1 MKLHHIR
8 DVSAVAETGSLRAA
22 GRLLGIT
29 QPAISRSIRD
39 IENDLGAPLF
49 ERHVNGVRLTP
60 IGHAFLKRAEVIQSE
75 MRRARDEV
83 DQLKGNFVGQASMA
97 MSPGAAIALTSRI
110 LRSFRRKY
118 PKALLRM
125 RQDFF
130 QPVERSIKS
139 GEIDFYLGAYDHEL
153 SSTSLSVERIADNQ
167 RVIIARA
174 GHPLG
179 NARSIRELRSAQWIR
194 PSLANRPDETAFEEI
209 FERAGLPRPEIVL
222 HTTSTVM
229 TMLAIADSDLLSF
242 LPMQWLESPLIKS
255 FVQPIPVADVALAC
269 PPLCIVRRSDL
280 PLTPV
285 AQHLYDLARN
295 AAMNYSMDRKVP
307 MAPMAVPVPDPILA
321 E

>member
-39 IENDLGAPLF
+39 IENDLGASLF

-60 IGHAFLKRAEVIQSE
+60 IGRAFLRRAEVIQSE

-83 DQLKGNFVGQASMA
+83 DQLKGKFVGQASMA
-97 MSPGAAIALTSRI
+97 MSPGAALALTSPI
-110 LRSFRRKY
+110 LRNFRRKY

-125 RQDFF
+125 REDFF
-130 QPVERSIKS
+130 QSVERGIES
-139 GEIDFYLGAYDHEL
+139 GDIDFYLGAYDHDV
-153 SSTSLSVERIADNQ
+153 SSTSLSVEKIAENQ
-167 RVIIARA
+167 RVIIARV

-179 NARSIRELRSAQWIR
+179 HATSIAELLSAQWIR
-194 PSLANRPDETAFEEI
+194 PSLANRPDETAFENI
-209 FERAGLPRPEIVL
+209 FAQAGLAQPEIVL
-222 HTTSTVM
+222 HTTSTIM
-229 TMLAIADSDLLSF
+229 TLLAIADSDLLSF
-242 LPMQWLESPLIKS
+242 VPVQWLESPLIRS
-255 FVQPIPVADVALAC
+255 VVQPIAVKGVELLC

-295 AAMNYSMDRKVP
+295 AAVNYSLDR
-307 MAPMAVPVPDPILA
+307 AVPTSVCG
-321 E
+321 

>member
-1 MKLHHIR
+1 
-8 DVSAVAETGSLRAA
+8 
-22 GRLLGIT
+22 
-29 QPAISRSIRD
+29 
-39 IENDLGAPLF
+39 
-49 ERHVNGVRLTP
+49 
-60 IGHAFLKRAEVIQSE
+60 
-75 MRRARDEV
+75 
-83 DQLKGNFVGQASMA
+83 MA

-307 MAPMAVPVPDPILA
+307 MAPMALSVPDPILA